1 MDLWSEWQGSNLRP
15 DGPKP
20 IGNTFSARFWRF
32 LVISYLFYLL
42 FGALISTVSECS
54 GAVCGNLCGQKR
66 FPPGFRWRF
75 TGAGR
80 EAFRVSD
87 HLHCNSEQG
96 VMQVVSA
103 MVAAQWLRRYR
114 QRNTR
119 TPLLSEDKI
128 RCSEMLF
135 RVKISFPPIAITFP
149 QFEGYFKGSIRTRG
163 CTA

>member
-1 MDLWSEWQGSNLRP
+1 MQEV
-15 DGPKP
+15 
-20 IGNTFSARFWRF
+20 SAR
-32 LVISYLFYLL
+32 
-42 FGALISTVSECS
+42 
-54 GAVCGNLCGQKR
+54 
-66 FPPGFRWRF
+66 
-75 TGAGR
+75 
-80 EAFRVSD
+80 
-87 HLHCNSEQG
+87 
-96 VMQVVSA
+96 
-103 MVAAQWLRRYR
+103 VAAQQLQRYR